1 MNKINLVGW
10 VKGKNSHKKAGR
22 KDNRIGA
29 DQEDRL
35 KFEPFILVNFL
46 SLPIFLSSQ

>member
-1 MNKINLVGW
+1 MNKITLVGW
-10 VKGKNSHKKAGR
+10 VKGKNAHKKAGR

-35 KFEPFILVNFL
+35 KI
-46 SLPIFLSSQ
+46 